1 MALRR
6 LYHRYQ
12 RFKIKLLHSLH
23 NFFEQFS
30 LYVGLVTAVVM
41 AYDLG
46 FRHVSKPVFFSSVYL
61 LFLSTFTVAFT
72 LRTLLFPSKSNLSNA
87 LRLLLIIVLLF
98 VCGYKFNHLKHAF
111 APHSWMNVGSLAI
124 CGFLLLFDVSRK
136 VLSLYSQRFNPALS
150 FILSFLLLA
159 LIGAGLLML
168 PRATVHGL
176 SFVDA
181 LFTSVSAVCVTG
193 LSTVDVAVEFTRL
206 GKIILLI
213 LIQLGGLGML
223 SFTSFFGYLYQGG
236 FSIENQ
242 LFLKDIATSDR
253 IGDVFRTLFKI
264 IFITLFIELVG
275 ALFIYLTLD
284 TTGLFATN
292 GQRLRFAVFHSIS
305 AFCNAGFSS
314 VPNGL
319 YNEYLRQNISLHWVL
334 MVLVIMGGIGFSI
347 INDFYLYLKH
357 YGRQLYL
364 WIRYGLKVH
373 HMSRSVSIN
382 TRLVMVMTALLLLV
396 GTLAFWWSES
406 NGALANETSTFG
418 KITMAF
424 FASTAPRSAGFTTF
438 DIGQIYPATVLIF
451 LLLMWIGAAPG
462 STGGGIKVTTFAVA
476 LLNVLSLAQGKD
488 RVEVMKRR
496 IPSESVR
503 RAFAV
508 ITLSLLIIGPAI
520 LIITILEPEKP
531 LIGLAFEC
539 FSAFGTAGMSLNLT
553 PFLGDSTKLVLV
565 VLMFVGRIGTFTLF
579 VAFVR
584 RVKALNYQYPNENVF
599 IN

>member
-30 LYVGLVTAVVM
+30 LYIGLFTALVM
-41 AYDLG
+41 VYDLG
-46 FRHVSKPVFFSSVYL
+46 FRHLSMPVFFSSAYL
-61 LFLSTFTVAFT
+61 LFLATFTVTFA
-72 LRTLLFPSKSNLSNA
+72 LRTLLFPSKTTISNA

-111 APHSWMNVGSLAI
+111 APHSWMNVGSLAL

-159 LIGAGLLML
+159 LVGAGLLML
-168 PRATVHGL
+168 PRATLHGL

-213 LIQLGGLGML
+213 LIQLGGLGIL

-253 IGDVFRTLFKI
+253 IGDVFRSLLKIILITLTIELIGAIFIYFMLDDNTLF
-264 IFITLFIELVG
+264 V
-275 ALFIYLTLD
+275 
-284 TTGLFATN
+284 TN
-292 GQRLRFAVFHSIS
+292 GQRFRFALFHSVS

-314 VPNGL
+314 IPNGL
-319 YNEYLRQNISLHWVL
+319 YNEYLRQNTSLHWVL
-334 MVLVIMGGIGFSI
+334 IVLVIMGGIGFSI

-373 HMSRSVSIN
+373 HMPRSVSIN
-382 TRLVMVMTALLLLV
+382 TRLVLVMTTSLLLV

-406 NGALANETSTFG
+406 KGILLLQYSFFDKLTTSV
-418 KITMAF
+418 
-424 FASTAPRSAGFTTF
+424 FAAVTPRSAGFTIF
-438 DIGQIYPATVLIF
+438 DMEQISPATVLVL
-451 LLLMWIGAAPG
+451 LLLMWIGASPG
-462 STGGGIKVTTFAVA
+462 STGGGIKTTTFAVA
-476 LLNVLSLAQGKD
+476 LLNVLSLAQGKEH
-488 RVEVMKRR
+488 VEVFKRR
-496 IPSESVR
+496 IPTESVR

-508 ITLSLLIIGPAI
+508 MTLSLLIIGPAI
-520 LIITILEPEKP
+520 LIITVLEPEKP
-531 LIGLAFEC
+531 LIGVAFEC

-553 PFLGDSTKLVLV
+553 PFFGDTTKLVLV
-565 VLMFVGRIGTFTLF
+565 VLMFIGRIGTFTLF

-584 RVKALNYQYPNENVF
+584 RTKALNYQYPNENVF

>member
-30 LYVGLVTAVVM
+30 LYIGLVTAVVM

-61 LFLSTFTVAFT
+61 LFLSTFTVAFI

-159 LIGAGLLML
+159 LVGAGLLML

-253 IGDVFRTLFKI
+253 IGDVFRTLLKI
-264 IFITLFIELVG
+264 ILITLGIELVG
-275 ALFIYLTLD
+275 AIFIYFMLD
-284 TTGLFATN
+284 DNALFLTN
-292 GQRLRFAVFHSIS
+292 GQRFRFALFHSVS
-305 AFCNAGFSS
+305 AFCNAGFST

-319 YNEYLRQNISLHWVL
+319 LNDFLQNSAGFQWIII
-334 MVLVIMGGIGFSI
+334 VLVVFGGIGFSI
-347 INDFYLYLKH
+347 IDDLYLFLKH
-357 YGRQLYL
+357 YLRQLYYL
-364 WIRYGLKVH
+364 FRYKEKIH
-373 HMSRSVSIN
+373 HLSRLLSIN
-382 TRLVMVMTALLLLV
+382 TRLVLFMTVALIGF
-396 GTLAFWWSES
+396 GTLSFWWSEARGILLLQNS
-406 NGALANETSTFG
+406 FFDKLTTSVFAAVTPRTAG
-418 KITMAF
+418 
-424 FASTAPRSAGFTTF
+424 FASF
-438 DIGQIYPATVLIF
+438 DMGQISPATVLVL
-451 LLLMWIGAAPG
+451 LLLMWIGASPG
-462 STGGGIKVTTFAVA
+462 STGGGIKTTTFAVA
-476 LLNVLSLAQGKD
+476 LLNVFSLAQGKEH
-488 RVEVMKRR
+488 VEMFRRR
-496 IPSESVR
+496 IPTESVR

-508 ITLSLLIIGPAI
+508 MTLSLLIIGPAI
-520 LIITILEPEKP
+520 LIITVLEPEKP
-531 LIGLAFEC
+531 LIGVAFEC
-539 FSAFGTAGMSLNLT
+539 FSAFSTAGLSLNLT
-553 PFLGDSTKLVLV
+553 PFFGEETKIVLIL
-565 VLMFVGRIGTFTLF
+565 LMFIGRIGTFTLLM
-579 VAFVR
+579 AFFR
-584 RVKALNYQYPNENVF
+584 RTKAMKYQYPNENVF

>member
-168 PRATVHGL
+168 PRATVHGI

-253 IGDVFRTLFKI
+253 IGDVFRTLMKI
-264 IFITLFIELVG
+264 ILITLAIELIG
-275 ALFIYLTLD
+275 AVFIYFMLENNAFFVTS
-284 TTGLFATN
+284 
-292 GQRLRFAVFHSIS
+292 GQRFRFAIFHSIS
-305 AFCNAGFSS
+305 AFCNAGFSI

-319 YNEYLRQNISLHWVL
+319 LNDFLRQDLGFQWVL
-334 MVLVIMGGIGFSI
+334 IVLIVLGGIGFSI
-347 INDFYLYLKH
+347 IDDVYLFLKH
-357 YGRQLYL
+357 YLRQLYY
-364 WIRYGLKVH
+364 WVRYKEKMH
-373 HMSRSVSIN
+373 HLSRLLSIN
-382 TRLVMVMTALLLLV
+382 TRLVLVLTTVLIFFGALS
-396 GTLAFWWSES
+396 FWWSEAS
-406 NGALANETSTFG
+406 GVLLQHPSFVD
-418 KITMAF
+418 KITTSIFAAVTPRTAG
-424 FASTAPRSAGFTTF
+424 FASF
-438 DIGQIYPATVLIF
+438 DLEEISPATVLIF
-451 LLLMWIGAAPG
+451 LLLMWIGASPG
-462 STGGGIKVTTFAVA
+462 STGGGIKTTTFAVA
-476 LLNVLSLAQGKD
+476 LLNVFSLARGKEH
-488 RVEVMKRR
+488 VEVLRRR
-496 IPSESVR
+496 IPTESVR
-503 RAFAV
+503 RAFA
-508 ITLSLLIIGPAI
+508 IMTLSLLFIGPAI
-520 LIITILEPEKP
+520 LIITVLEPDKP
-531 LIGLAFEC
+531 LIGVAFEC
-539 FSAFGTAGMSLNLT
+539 FSAFSTAGLSLNLT
-553 PFLGDSTKLVLV
+553 PLFGDATKIVLI
-565 VLMFVGRIGTFTLF
+565 VLMFIGRIGTFTLF
-579 VAFVR
+579 VAFVQR
-584 RVKALNYQYPNENVF
+584 TKARNYQYPNENVF

>member
-193 LSTVDVAVEFTRL
+193 LSTVDVTVEFTRL

-253 IGDVFRTLFKI
+253 LGDVFRTLMKI
-264 IFITLFIELVG
+264 ILITLAIELIGAVFIYFMLENN
-275 ALFIYLTLD
+275 ALFVTS
-284 TTGLFATN
+284 
-292 GQRLRFAVFHSIS
+292 GQRFRFAIFHSIS
-305 AFCNAGFSS
+305 AFCNAGFSTA
-314 VPNGL
+314 PNGL
-319 YNEYLRQNISLHWVL
+319 LNDFLRPALGFQWVL
-334 MVLVIMGGIGFSI
+334 IVLIVLGGIGFSI
-347 INDFYLYLKH
+347 IDDVYLFLKH
-357 YGRQLYL
+357 YLRQLYY
-364 WIRYGLKVH
+364 WVRYKEKMH
-373 HMSRSVSIN
+373 HLSRLLSIN
-382 TRLVMVMTALLLLV
+382 TRLVLVLTTVLIFFGALS
-396 GTLAFWWSES
+396 FWWSEAS
-406 NGALANETSTFG
+406 GVLLQHPSFVD
-418 KITMAF
+418 KITTSIFAAVTPRTAG
-424 FASTAPRSAGFTTF
+424 FASF
-438 DIGQIYPATVLIF
+438 DLEEISPATVLIF
-451 LLLMWIGAAPG
+451 LLLMWIGASPG
-462 STGGGIKVTTFAVA
+462 STGGGIKTTTFAVA
-476 LLNVLSLAQGKD
+476 LLNVLSLARGKEH
-488 RVEVMKRR
+488 VEVLRRR
-496 IPSESVR
+496 IPTESVR
-503 RAFAV
+503 RAFA
-508 ITLSLLIIGPAI
+508 IMTLSLLLIGPAI
-520 LIITILEPEKP
+520 LIITVLEPDKP
-531 LIGLAFEC
+531 LIGVAFEC
-539 FSAFGTAGMSLNLT
+539 FSAFSTAGLSLNLT
-553 PFLGDSTKLVLV
+553 PLFGDATKLVLV
-565 VLMFVGRIGTFTLF
+565 VLMFIGRIGTFTLF

-584 RVKALNYQYPNENVF
+584 RTKARNYQYPNENVF